1 MTVSLMHLLNWQLV
15 RLLSSLSLLNRLAFS
30 MLLIVPLLAALW
42 TPMRNATQQ
51 YNDVVSQ
58 ARKDIGIPPPEDEL
72 LEEVPEDELVPIQ
85 SEDATAAANDTEV
98 DSAPSQDSVAGGSPV
113 PSSEETAELPT
124 DPPVVVDAVD
134 QEAIDESSTLF
145 ILPPRVRAV
154 LQTWFPRVV
163 GKPELPRPWA
173 LAFFAALLILMGDT
187 IVQIICPKVVRD
199 FGREEYVRTETDSFS
214 KAPSLLVLS
223 RATSYLSELKT
234 HPDLIQQ
241 EINATSGT
249 TGSTDHEQSTAPS
262 PHAKTPTQAEFDDL
276 ARRIAIV
283 EAASRARYIALAE
296 TRRLG
301 ALMSMLCY
309 LISGCVIIKILQ
321 EQAVN
326 VARASGWTN

>member
-72 LEEVPEDELVPIQ
+72 HEEAPEDKVGPVQ
-85 SEDATAAANDTEV
+85 GEDASVASTETAV

-113 PSSEETAELPT
+113 PSSEETAEAPT
-124 DPPVVVDAVD
+124 DPSVVDSVNEGAS
-134 QEAIDESSTLF
+134 DETSTLF
-145 ILPPRVRAV
+145 ILPPRIRAV

-214 KAPSLLVLS
+214 KAPSLLVLA
-223 RATSYLSELKT
+223 RATSYLCELKT
-234 HPDLIQQ
+234 HPDLLQQ

-249 TGSTDHEQSTAPS
+249 AGSNDHEQSTAPS
-262 PHAKTPTQAEFDDL
+262 PNAKTSTQAEFDDL

-321 EQAVN
+321 EQAFN